1 MICQVGEEM
10 RQENPPDHD
19 PIHDQSWYLDQ
30 VLRHRLYEEY
40 GVQGWSIVQFLGDA
54 VFIPAGAPH
63 QVWMRESVLNLSRP
77 FLLEFMTHLFI
88 YFLCFSPT
96 QVHNLYSCIK
106 VAEDF
111 VSPEHVRHCF
121 RLTQEFR
128 HLSTTHTNHEDK
140 LQVQRLSLFFS
151 ITSVWSLWINV
162 TYFFFFFV
170 PAGEEHH
177 LSRSKGR
184 HWNAQGPRT

>member
-63 QVWMRESVLNLSRP
+63 QVWIRESVLNLSRP

-88 YFLCFSPT
+88 YFLCFPLHRCTICTVVSRWLRISCRPSMWGTVSDWRRSSDTCRPLTRTTKTSYRFRGSACSSLSP
-96 QVHNLYSCIK
+96 VF
-106 VAEDF
+106 D
-111 VSPEHVRHCF
+111 
-121 RLTQEFR
+121 
-128 HLSTTHTNHEDK
+128 
-140 LQVQRLSLFFS
+140 LFES
-151 ITSVWSLWINV
+151 M
-162 TYFFFFFV
+162 
-170 PAGEEHH
+170 
-177 LSRSKGR
+177 
-184 HWNAQGPRT
+184 